1 MDVLKPTTEKKKK
14 RVSKK
19 RAQEIKRRKSSIFQA
34 AVKLDELEEELSSR
48 GAKFEFIFY
57 RTSCVVPIW

>member
-19 RAQEIKRRKSSIFQA
+19 RAQEIKRRRSSIFHA
-34 AVKLDELEEELSSR
+34 AVQLDQLEEELNSR
-48 GAKFEFIFY
+48 GLNY
-57 RTSCVVPIW
+57 R